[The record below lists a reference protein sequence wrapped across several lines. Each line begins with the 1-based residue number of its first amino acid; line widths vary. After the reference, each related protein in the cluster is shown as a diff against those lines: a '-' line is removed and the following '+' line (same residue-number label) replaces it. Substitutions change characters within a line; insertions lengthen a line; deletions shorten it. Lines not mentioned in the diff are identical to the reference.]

1 MHISLLRVKY
11 FFQLYF
17 QEKGKQMAIKVKAA
31 ILLCLVSAAA
41 YSVCGAYKSIQS
53 AQAFTLPEELS
64 AQLEST
70 SGAEFFLRES
80 EGYVAI
86 FESKKGRTPLSVTG
100 IETAKLRSTDRL
112 LLNRGIPVMNS
123 SELLLLLEDLGS

>member
-1 MHISLLRVKY
+1 MHISLKAVKY
-11 FFQLYF
+11 LFQLDF

-41 YSVCGAYKSIQS
+41 YSVCGAYKSMQG
-53 AQAFTLPEELS
+53 AKAFSLPEELS
-64 AQLEST
+64 AQLEAK

>member
-1 MHISLLRVKY
+1 
-11 FFQLYF
+11 
-17 QEKGKQMAIKVKAA
+17 MAIKVKAA

-41 YSVCGAYKSIQS
+41 YSVCGAYKSMQR

-64 AQLEST
+64 AQLEAK

-86 FESKKGRTPLSVTG
+86 FESKKGRTPLSVTA
-100 IETAKLRSTDRL
+100 IETARLRSTDRL
-112 LLNRGIPVMNS
+112 LLSRGIPVMNS
-123 SELLLLLEDLGS
+123 AELLILLEDLGS